1 MKNILKL
8 NLCKIAVIL
17 CVVFAFNSCDNKDE
31 EVSSAKI
38 IMSEGLKNFAIE
50 AEGLDA
56 IIDFTA
62 STSWSLKC
70 EDISSSKA
78 AECTWVSFDKDSG
91 IGGKVNLKMFI
102 RANTTE
108 NQRDAIVSISCGKDI
123 VKIEITQQGSSLKI
137 MDASDVKDFER
148 YYKPAEFVK
157 MDMLRS
163 DSKWSWFRSKQSEH
177 FVVFWE
183 AGFGDNPNSD
193 EVPSNLRVDIDD
205 LLRKAEQFFKT
216 NIEKLKFAELGSG
229 KSNLDNYKMQIYMLY
244 QTEWLATGGGYDDVI
259 GALWV
264 NPSTCQPVGS
274 TIAHEIGHSFQYQ
287 VYCDKILQGATH
299 NFKHGFRYGYEGS
312 NGGNGFWEQCAQW
325 QSYQDY
331 PEQIFANYHFNV
343 WIANCHRHFSHEW
356 MRYASYWL
364 QYYWADKHGV
374 DMLGE
379 IWRNSYYPEDP
390 FNTYMRLYCANNLNE
405 LYSELYDYAVK
416 MSTFDINV
424 VRNYSEG
431 YLGKYNTKLY
441 SGSDNYYQVAYASCP
456 GTTGF
461 NVISLNVP
469 EAGTIVKTSFKGLT
483 PGSALHPNDPG
494 QYMESE
500 VVKGTTT
507 TYNSILPGNTGW
519 RYGYAAL
526 KNDGTRVYS
535 DMYTSSESDVEFT
548 IPANTSKLYFVV
560 MGAPTKYV
568 THPWDEKELNDE
580 QWPYKVKF
588 ENTDLLGSVDI
599 DDNADPKDISLEYN
613 ISFAAN
619 ANSYD
624 GTSVNLMDNGD
635 IIKIAQAFVMQPTEI
650 SASFLSVKS
659 NPAEGKIAF
668 GAMETNGV
676 INYETTANGYGFWFD
691 GNGNV
696 TVWGKDNDSKI
707 FIEMDSGSF
716 QFTIGQYPG
725 KLSAGDKCT
734 VEPVFVYVKN
744 GKQYKAKIK
753 FNITI
758 K

>member
-1 MKNILKL
+1 MKNILKRDL
-8 NLCKIAVIL
+8 WNLVAVL
-17 CVVFAFNSCDNKDE
+17 FAAFAFGSCDKKDE
-31 EVSSAKI
+31 EVSAAKI
-38 IMSEGLKNFAIE
+38 IISESLKSFAIE
-50 AEGLDA
+50 PDGLDA

-62 STSWSLKC
+62 SASWTLKC
-70 EDISSSKA
+70 EDISITKA
-78 AECTWVSFDKDSG
+78 TQCSWIAFDKESG
-91 IGGKVNLKMFI
+91 IGGKINLKMFV
-102 RANTTE
+102 RANTSDY
-108 NQRDAIVSISCGKDI
+108 QRDAVVTIACGSD
-123 VKIEITQQGSSLKI
+123 VAKIEISQQGSSLKI
-137 MDASDVKDFER
+137 MEASEVIDFEK
-148 YYKPAEFVK
+148 YYKPAEFAK

-163 DSKWSWFRSKQSEH
+163 DSKWSWFRSKQSSH

-183 AGFGDNPNSD
+183 TGFGDNPNSE
-193 EVPSNLRVDIDD
+193 EVPANLRVDIDD
-205 LLRKAEQFFKT
+205 LLIKAEQYYKT

-229 KSNLDNYKMQIYMLY
+229 KSNLDKYKMQIYIIY
-244 QTEWLATGGGYDDVI
+244 QTEWLATGSGYDDVI

-287 VYCDKILQGATH
+287 VYCDKILQGAT
-299 NFKHGFRYGYEGS
+299 NDFKHGFRYGYEGS

-343 WIANCHRHFSHEW
+343 WIANCHRAFGHEW

-364 QYYWADKHGV
+364 QYYWADKHGL

-379 IWRNSYYPEDP
+379 IWRNSYSPEDP
-390 FNTYMRLYCANNLNE
+390 INTYMRLYCNNNLND
-405 LYSELYDYAVK
+405 LYTELYDYAVK
-416 MSTFDINV
+416 MTTFDINGI
-424 VRNYSEG
+424 REYSEG

-441 SGSDNYYQVAYASCP
+441 SAPDNYYQVAYASCP

-461 NVISLNVP
+461 NIISLNIP
-469 EAGTIVKTSFKGLT
+469 EAGTIVKTSFKGLA
-483 PGSALHPNDPG
+483 PGTALHSNDPG

-507 TYNSILPGNTGW
+507 SYNAISPGNTGW

-526 KNDGTRVYS
+526 KNDGTREYS
-535 DMYTSSESDVEFT
+535 DMFSSSEAEIEFT
-548 IPANTSKLYFVV
+548 IPANVSKLYFVV

-568 THPWDEKELNDE
+568 AHPWDEKELNDE

-588 ENTDLLGSVDI
+588 ENTDLLGSVNI
-599 DDNADPKDISLEYN
+599 DENADPKDISLEYN
-613 ISFAAN
+613 ISFEAN

-624 GTSVNLMDNGD
+624 GTSINLMDNGD
-635 IIKIAQAFVMQPTEI
+635 IIKIAQAFVKQPTEI
-650 SASFLSVKS
+650 SASFLSEKS
-659 NPAEGKIAF
+659 TPAEGKIAF
-668 GAMETNGV
+668 GAMETSGS

-691 GNGNV
+691 SNGNV
-696 TVWGKDNDSKI
+696 TVWGKDNDSKL

-716 QFTIGQYPG
+716 QFNIGQYPG
-725 KLSAGDKCT
+725 RLSVGDKYT
-734 VEPVFVYVKN
+734 LEPVFVYVKN
-744 GKQYKAKIK
+744 GKQYIARIK